1 MKIIS
6 VRASDGGGA
15 YRIDIKKDENAKS
28 EAFFI
33 LTSHQRDYEFKKGE
47 YPEGAYDVLCRLDGI
62 CRGVKSGRRILG
74 YGANSASALRSKLV
88 AKGIKPEYADEAVTI
103 LEGEIGLDES
113 RDALRLCELQ
123 ISKNVGA
130 RRIVSYLHGRGYSDD
145 TLLSVR
151 EYLAEID
158 FIPVCRKSMIKKYG
172 EIPADFD
179 KKKKCIDY
187 LLRQGFS
194 YSEIK
199 GAFEG

>member
-33 LTSHQRDYEFKKGE
+33 LTSHQREYEFKKGE

-62 CRGVKSGRRILG
+62 CRGVKSGRRILE

-103 LEGEIGLDES
+103 LEGEIGLDER

>member
-15 YRIDIKKDENAKS
+15 YRIDIKIDENAKS

-33 LTSHQRDYEFKKGE
+33 LTSHQREYEFKKGE

-130 RRIVSYLHGRGYSDD
+130 RRIVSYLRGRGYSDD
-145 TLLSVR
+145 TLLSIR

-158 FIPVCRKSMIKKYG
+158 FIPVCRKSIIKKYG